1 MFAESEKN
9 RQLASKLLHA
19 AHRIWVEDT
28 DLVPVPGPSR
38 NKPFKHLREA
48 EIFANMNLKKN
59 IAHIAFGTIT
69 IEKCE
74 FWRSVKFFV

>member
-28 DLVPVPGPSR
+28 DLVPVRAGPSR
-38 NKPFKHLREA
+38 NNPFNKGTVSRDG
-48 EIFANMNLKKN
+48 
-59 IAHIAFGTIT
+59 FG
-69 IEKCE
+69 
-74 FWRSVKFFV
+74 V